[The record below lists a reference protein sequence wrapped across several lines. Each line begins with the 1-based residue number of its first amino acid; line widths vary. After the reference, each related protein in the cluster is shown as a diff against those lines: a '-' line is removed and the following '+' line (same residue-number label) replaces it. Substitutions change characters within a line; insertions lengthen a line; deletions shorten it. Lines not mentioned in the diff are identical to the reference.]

1 MKLEKLEYPEKY
13 VVKMTFTADAA
24 ELENAAQAVYERTR
38 GDYTVQGFEKG
49 EADRAAIEAE
59 KGEHV
64 FWYDAINDVMDAQ
77 VQPLIE
83 AAAQENKF
91 DFVTEPA
98 YDLISVNKED
108 GFVACA
114 TVALRPELT
123 LTCTEGFTAKCEPIP
138 VAEKDVDQQIERV
151 RSANVSLVPH
161 KGPAVK
167 GNIAIA
173 DYTGYLNGEAFQGG
187 SAKNAQ
193 IPLGAGRMIPGFE
206 EGFLGHS
213 AGDAFDINVTFP
225 ANYQARELAGK
236 EAVFH
241 IVLHSVNVR
250 QIPALNA
257 DFAKKVAGL
266 GTMEEYRAQVRAK
279 MEEGRRSNAMNIARS
294 QLLDQLGQ
302 ACKGEL
308 PTPLLEEAYQKKMN
322 QFQIQLQMMRTTLGQ
337 FLQRTRRTKEEFDTQ
352 LRQRGALEMRTG
364 FALEMLA
371 EEKGLVPT
379 DAEFDAEI
387 AARAEKAKKTVEE
400 YKAQP
405 FVQNLR
411 HEMTLERARNYV
423 WAHST
428 IEE

>member
-77 VQPLIE
+77 VQPLID

-266 GTMEEYRAQVRAK
+266 DTMEEYRAQVRAK

>member
-77 VQPLIE
+77 VQPLID

-266 GTMEEYRAQVRAK
+266 DTMEEYRAQVRAK

-337 FLQRTRRTKEEFDTQ
+337 FLQHTRRTKEEFDTQ

>member
-77 VQPLIE
+77 VQPLID
-83 AAAQENKF
+83 AVIAENKF

-114 TVALRPELT
+114 TAALRPELT
-123 LTCTEGFTAKCEPIP
+123 LTRTEGFTAKCEPIP
-138 VAEKDVDQQIERV
+138 VAEKDVDQQIERT
-151 RSANVSLVPH
+151 RSANVDLVPH

-206 EGFLGHS
+206 EGILGHS
-213 AGDAFDINVTFP
+213 AGEEFDITVTFP

-257 DFAKKVAGL
+257 DFAKKVG
-266 GTMEEYRAQVRAK
+266 GVDTMEEYRAQVRAK
-279 MEEGRRSNAMNIARS
+279 MEEGRRANAMNIARG

-302 ACKGEL
+302 ACEGEL

-337 FLQRTRRTKEEFDTQ
+337 FLQRTRRTKEEFDAN
-352 LRQRGALEMRTG
+352 LRQRGALEMRTS
-364 FALEMLA
+364 FALELLA
-371 EEKGLVPT
+371 QEKGLVPT
-379 DAEFDAEI
+379 DAEMDAEI
-387 AARAEKAKKTVEE
+387 AARAEKVKKTVEE

-405 FVQNLR
+405 FVKHLR
-411 HEMTLERARNYV
+411 HDMTLDRAREYV